1 VSEPGTPPDP
11 DAESSESSRRAGLR
25 RPPRL
30 IVLAARVA
38 MVAAVAAV
46 VVKVGI
52 DNASSLRHIHL
63 RVAPAWFAPAAVAS
77 LVAGLCMPLGW
88 RLLISAYGPLVARRA
103 TLRIW
108 WTAQITRYVPTGA
121 AALATRV
128 VLAAREGVPRILAG
142 ASLPIEVAIVVGWG
156 TVLTGALLPDSV
168 LSRPARVGVAA
179 LGAAGLVSL
188 PLLLRRAGRWVPR
201 MPSPRPGPEGT
212 VPVYA
217 AEGWYGVNSLL
228 RTGAFLFL
236 AAALLP
242 VRWGDLALLAGAF
255 NAGAVGGLV
264 SIAPGGLGVRE
275 GILTLVLK
283 GRYGFGDAAALSV
296 ALRGWDLVIDVVWLT
311 AARVAG
317 RRRPGP
323 PGR

>member
-1 VSEPGTPPDP
+1 MTEP
-11 DAESSESSRRAGLR
+11 GLR

-30 IVLAARVA
+30 IVLGARVA

-63 RVAPAWFAPAAVAS
+63 RVAPAWFVPAAAAS
-77 LVAGLCMPLGW
+77 LIAGLCMPLGW

-128 VLAAREGVPRILAG
+128 VLAAREGVPRMLAG
-142 ASLPIEVAIVVGWG
+142 ASLPIEVAIVVGCG

-168 LSRPARVGVAA
+168 LPLPGRLAVAA
-179 LGAAGLVSL
+179 LGAGGLATL
-188 PLLLRRAGRWVPR
+188 PVLLRLAGRWVPK

-217 AEGWYGVNSLL
+217 AEAWYGVNSFL
-228 RTGAFLFL
+228 RSGAFLFL

-323 PGR
+323 EEPAAMKDSD

>member
-1 VSEPGTPPDP
+1 MTEPGTAPDP
-11 DAESSESSRRAGLR
+11 DAEPSEPSRWARLR

-30 IVLAARVA
+30 MVLGARVGL
-38 MVAAVAAV
+38 VAAVAAV

-63 RVAPAWFAPAAVAS
+63 RVAPAWFAPAAAAS

-88 RLLISAYGPLVARRA
+88 RLLITAYGPRVARRA

-128 VLAAREGVPRILAG
+128 VLAAREGVPRMLAG

-168 LSRPARVGVAA
+168 LALPARLGVTA
-179 LGAAGLVSL
+179 LGAIGLAGLPV
-188 PLLLRRAGRWVPR
+188 LLRRAGRWVPR
-201 MPSPRPGPEGT
+201 MPSPRPGREGT
-212 VPVYA
+212 VPLYG
-217 AEGWYGVNSLL
+217 AEAWYGVNSLL

-317 RRRPGP
+317 RRPRT
-323 PGR
+323 